1 MSKISI
7 LDIATLNQ
15 SDSFLTELSEAEL
28 QISGGGHGCG
38 HGCGSKNKGSKKGS
52 RKGSKNKRSKKG
64 SNKGG
69 HGGHGGHGHS
79 CW

>member
-7 LDIATLNQ
+7 LDIVTLNQ
-15 SDSFLTELSEAEL
+15 SDSFLTELSESEL

-38 HGCGSKNKGSKKGS
+38 YNCGSKNKGSKNKGSKKGS
-52 RKGSKNKRSKKG
+52 KKKGSRKG

-69 HGGHGGHGHS
+69 HGHP